1 MIIKLILEMTKK
13 LNIALIGCGSWGK
26 NIARNLHQLG
36 ALACIYDTDQKL
48 SKKLNK
54 DFKLHR
60 YTINDIFKNKN
71 IQALVISSAAKTHKD
86 IAEEALLNNKD
97 ILIEKPF
104 CLSLSDATTLSRLA
118 IKKNRVLMV
127 GHLLNYHNA
136 FIKMKDL
143 IKEGKIGEA
152 KNIRA
157 HRLAL
162 GAIRSDESV
171 VYDLAVHD
179 ISMILAIM
187 QELPL
192 EISAHSIH
200 HNSNIGPDA
209 ISIKLSFKTG
219 TTALINC
226 DWMCPYKEHK
236 FSVIGSKGS
245 LVFDDTQDWSKK
257 LHYNP
262 SYINLDNSI
271 NVLPIKKIILNENE
285 PLRNELEEF
294 IKCIQSRKKPL
305 TDHLE
310 AVNVQNVMQIIEE
323 KLQRN

>member
-1 MIIKLILEMTKK
+1 MTKK

-26 NIARNLHQLG
+26 NIARNLHQIG
-36 ALACIYDTDQKL
+36 TLACIYDADRSL
-48 SKKLNK
+48 SKNLNQ
-54 DFKLHR
+54 DFKLHN
-60 YTINDIFKNKN
+60 YTIDDIFKNEN
-71 IQALVISSAAKTHKD
+71 IQGLVIASTAKTHKD

-97 ILIEKPF
+97 VLIEKPF
-104 CLSLSDATTLSRLA
+104 CLSLSEATTLSKLA

-143 IKEGKIGEA
+143 IREGKIGET

-157 HRLAL
+157 HRFAL
-162 GAIRSDESV
+162 GSIRSHESV
-171 VYDLAVHD
+171 IYDLAVHD
-179 ISMILAIM
+179 VSMILAIM
-187 QELPL
+187 QELPVG
-192 EISAHSIH
+192 ISAHSIH

-209 ISIKLSFKTG
+209 ISIKLSFKKG
-219 TTALINC
+219 ATALINC

-236 FSVIGSKGS
+236 FSVIGSEGS
-245 LVFDDTQDWSKK
+245 LIFDDTQEWSKK
-257 LHYNP
+257 LQYNP
-262 SYINLDNSI
+262 STIKSDNSI
-271 NVLPIKKIILNENE
+271 NVLPVEKIILKENE

-294 IKCIQSRKKPL
+294 ISCIQSRKKPL

-310 AVNVQNVMQIIEE
+310 AVNVQNIMQIIEE

>member
-1 MIIKLILEMTKK
+1 MTEK

-26 NIARNLHQLG
+26 NIARNLHQIG
-36 ALACIYDTDQKL
+36 TLACIYDTDQNL
-48 SKKLNK
+48 LQKLNQN
-54 DFKLHR
+54 FNLPT
-60 YTINDIFKNKN
+60 YSINDIFKNEK
-71 IQALVISSAAKTHKD
+71 IQALVIASAAKTHKD
-86 IAEEALLNNKD
+86 LAEEALLNNKD
-97 ILIEKPF
+97 VFIEKPF
-104 CLSLSDATTLSRLA
+104 CLSLSDATNLSKLA

-143 IKEGKIGEA
+143 IKEDKIGKI

-162 GAIRSDESV
+162 GAIRSHESV
-171 VYDLAVHD
+171 VYDLAAHD
-179 ISMILAIM
+179 ISMILSIT
-187 QELPL
+187 QELPV
-192 EISAHSIH
+192 EISTHSIH

-209 ISIKLSFKTG
+209 ISVKLSFNAG
-219 TTALINC
+219 TTALVNC

-257 LHYNP
+257 LYYNP
-262 SYINLDNSI
+262 SIINSDNSI
-271 NVLPIKKIILNENE
+271 NVEPIEEIILEENE

-294 IKCIQSRKKPL
+294 IRCIQSRKKPL
-305 TDHLE
+305 TDHKE
-310 AVNVQNVMQIIEE
+310 AVSVQNIMQIIEK
-323 KLQRN
+323 KLQKI

>member
-1 MIIKLILEMTKK
+1 MTKK
-13 LNIALIGCGSWGK
+13 LNIALVGCGSWGK
-26 NIARNLHQLG
+26 NIARNLHQIG
-36 ALACIYDTDQKL
+36 KLACIYDADRNL
-48 SKKLNK
+48 SKKLNQ
-54 DFKLHR
+54 DFKLHN
-60 YTINDIFKNKN
+60 YTINDIFKNDN
-71 IQALVISSAAKTHKD
+71 IQALVIASTAKTHKD

-97 ILIEKPF
+97 VLIEKPF
-104 CLSLSDATTLSRLA
+104 CLSLSEATTLSKLA
-118 IKKNRVLMV
+118 MKKNRVLMV

-143 IKEGKIGEA
+143 IREGKIGET

-157 HRLAL
+157 HRFAL
-162 GAIRSDESV
+162 GAIRSHESV

-179 ISMILAIM
+179 VSMILAVM
-187 QELPL
+187 QELPVK
-192 EISAHSIH
+192 IDAHSIH
-200 HNSNIGPDA
+200 HNTNIGPDA

-257 LHYNP
+257 LYYNP
-262 SYINLDNSI
+262 STINSDNSI
-271 NVLPIKKIILNENE
+271 NLLPIEKISLTENE

-294 IKCIQSRKKPL
+294 INCIQLRKKPL

-310 AVNVQNVMQIIEE
+310 AVNVQNVMQIIDE
-323 KLQRN
+323 KIQRN

>member
-1 MIIKLILEMTKK
+1 MTEK

-26 NIARNLHQLG
+26 NIARNLHQIG
-36 ALACIYDTDQKL
+36 TLACIYDTDQNLLQKINQKFNL
-48 SKKLNK
+48 PT
-54 DFKLHR
+54 
-60 YTINDIFKNKN
+60 YTINDIFKNEK
-71 IQALVISSAAKTHKD
+71 IQALVIASAAKTHKD
-86 IAEEALLNNKD
+86 LAEEALLNNKD
-97 ILIEKPF
+97 VFIEKPF
-104 CLSLSDATTLSRLA
+104 CLSLSDATNLSKLA

-143 IKEGKIGEA
+143 INEGKLGKI

-162 GAIRSDESV
+162 GAIRSHESV
-171 VYDLAVHD
+171 VYDLAAHD
-179 ISMILAIM
+179 ISMILSIT
-187 QELPL
+187 QELPV
-192 EISAHSIH
+192 EISTHSIH

-209 ISIKLSFKTG
+209 ISVKLSFKAG
-219 TTALINC
+219 TTALVNC

-257 LHYNP
+257 LYYNP
-262 SYINLDNSI
+262 SIINSDNSI
-271 NVLPIKKIILNENE
+271 NVGPIEKIILEENE

-294 IKCIQSRKKPL
+294 ISCIQSRKKPL

-310 AVNVQNVMQIIEE
+310 AVNVQNIMQIIEE